1 MTEPN
6 PIDRSNSQILRCRY
20 VKYGC
25 VWMTQFQRG
34 EETDARERLAVHQMV
49 CAYRFHEPQPL

>member
-6 PIDRSNSQILRCRY
+6 PLEETWSQIVRCRY

-34 EETDARERLAVHQMV
+34 EEADARERLAVHQMV
-49 CAYRFHEPQPL
+49 CAYRFHEPLPI